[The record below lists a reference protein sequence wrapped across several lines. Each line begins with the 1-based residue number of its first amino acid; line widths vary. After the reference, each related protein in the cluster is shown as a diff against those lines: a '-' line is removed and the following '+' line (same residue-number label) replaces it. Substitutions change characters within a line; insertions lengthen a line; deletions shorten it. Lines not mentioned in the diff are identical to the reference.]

1 MLALITHH
9 RGWVGEGHQLLWLF
23 RVLFL
28 LWLVVLLQLL
38 GQRFAQIKLKMAVL
52 RARVPIGPD
61 HHRTRMSLE
70 ALIDRLGCFHPL
82 ASRRRL
88 GSASAQSAE
97 HSQ

>member
-9 RGWVGEGHQLLWLF
+9 GGRVGERHQLLWLF
-23 RVLFL
+23 RVLLL

-61 HHRTRMSLE
+61 HDGTGVSLE
-70 ALIDRLGCFHPL
+70 ALIERLGRFHPL
-82 ASRRRL
+82 ASRLLL
-88 GSASAQSAE
+88 GGAPAKSAE